1 MRNPFH
7 IAQMGVRT
15 QFEMSVTDIDIGRGE
30 EEIWGFVSQWGLAR
44 VPLLS
49 PPHCVHLLGRSYS
62 RASKCWGV
70 AGAREHICATLRGW
84 ACSVK
89 E

>member
-1 MRNPFH
+1 
-7 IAQMGVRT
+7 MGVRT

-49 PPHCVHLLGRSYS
+49 PRTVSICLEGPTQGPASAGEWQVLGSTFVQPS
-62 RASKCWGV
+62 GAGHV
-70 AGAREHICATLRGW
+70 A
-84 ACSVK
+84 
-89 E
+89 